1 MKHVCIELTHLRE
14 EKRAARD
21 LVQSMDAVQRPV
33 VVAPAQRPGRLE
45 LTYPREDPR
54 AARREVVAVERRAR
68 GLVHA
73 EHIIVLED
81 DERIGDDDGVGVGVV
96 DDARRRRGRRARA
109 DVIAAMT
116 RAARRRGERRGARRG
131 RESGHARTATTM
143 LPRALTR
150 AFAFVREKS
159 SMSRTRTRTVPYV
172 YETTN

>member
-96 DDARRRRGRRARA
+96 DDARRRRGRRARGCDRGDDA
-109 DVIAAMT
+109 RGAT
-116 RAARRRGERRGARRG
+116 ARREARRAPRP
-131 RESGHARTATTM
+131 RERPCADRDDDVTESADESFRFRSGKVVDVA
-143 LPRALTR
+143 
-150 AFAFVREKS
+150 
-159 SMSRTRTRTVPYV
+159 YV
-172 YETTN
+172 YCTVV